1 MSENKDSDQQETKK
15 TKFWTRRSLGA
26 ISQMRPNKEAGL
38 FPKSEGWRNVVEHEL
53 VEAEAAD
60 ILGEKL
66 GLSLEERQNLRTAAL
81 LHDVFKRREI
91 DEMAI
96 PLPIPEITPPD
107 TNMYF
112 IFRGS
117 F

>member
-60 ILGEKL
+60 ILPCSCG
-66 GLSLEERQNLRTAAL
+66 
-81 LHDVFKRREI
+81 
-91 DEMAI
+91 
-96 PLPIPEITPPD
+96 
-107 TNMYF
+107 
-112 IFRGS
+112 
-117 F
+117 